1 MNALELAGRL
11 QMASLPEA
19 EYNFTHA
26 DVGTLP
32 VAYPE
37 VTLGLTFVLAAGV
50 EERQLGP
57 WTVVQCSTKP
67 VDVRDALKLLSR
79 LYEDRSAQGVQEV
92 HLPPHGEVPEKRGTA
107 VDQGLTLLHDAEQE
121 FMPPVDQS
129 SGLSASLISAAPPS
143 EDLDHVLVHYLGTLW
158 LQALKGAHGP
168 TGPWLRRHGDQD
180 PLVQAMD
187 RARRL
192 LHPPV

>member
-32 VAYPE
+32 LAYPE
-37 VTLGLTFVLAAGV
+37 VTLGLTFVAATGV
-50 EERQLGP
+50 EEQHLGA
-57 WTVVQCSTKP
+57 WTVVQCGTKP
-67 VDVRDALKLLSR
+67 VDVRDGFKLLSR

-92 HLPPHGEVPEKRGTA
+92 HLPLAGEPPEEHRPEVK
-107 VDQGLTLLHDAEQE
+107 HD
-121 FMPPVDQS
+121 F
-129 SGLSASLISAAPPS
+129 ASLPGVKQDVAFPLDVPSPAPDSCGLPSA
-143 EDLDHVLVHYLGTLW
+143 DLDHVLVHYLGTLW
-158 LQALKGAHGP
+158 LQALNGAQGP
-168 TGPWLRRHGDQD
+168 TGPWLRHRGDQD
-180 PLVQAMD
+180 PLVQALD

-192 LHPPV
+192 LGQVP

>member
-32 VAYPE
+32 LAYPE
-37 VTLGLTFVLAAGV
+37 VTLGLTFVSATGV
-50 EERQLGP
+50 EERRLGA
-57 WTVVQCSTKP
+57 WTVVQCGTKP
-67 VDVRDALKLLSR
+67 VDVRDGFKLLSR

-92 HLPPHGEVPEKRGTA
+92 HLPLAGEHPEKHRPEVKHELA
-107 VDQGLTLLHDAEQE
+107 PLSEVKQDVAFPLDVPSHA
-121 FMPPVDQS
+121 PVSDEPQS
-129 SGLSASLISAAPPS
+129 D
-143 EDLDHVLVHYLGTLW
+143 DLDHVLVHYLGTLW
-158 LQALKGAHGP
+158 LQALKGAQGP
-168 TGPWLRRHGDQD
+168 TGPWLRHRGDQD
-180 PLVQAMD
+180 PLVQALD

-192 LHPPV
+192 LGQAP